1 MYLIN
6 QQRIL
11 INYFLCRK
19 NQKLRK
25 IHLNK
30 SSILKTI
37 KIIKLNKIIKMDLQ
51 RKKIKIKPKV

>member
-11 INYFLCRK
+11 INYLLYRK
-19 NQKLRK
+19 NQKLHK

-30 SSILKTI
+30 SSIIKTI

-51 RKKIKIKPKV
+51 RKKIKIKSKV